1 MAFAV
6 RTNVAFNGTADGGDC
21 PAPGHCVS
29 FDVKNFLHIKE
40 VSKDHQDFYTSEP
53 IQKWL
58 VEFHSYS
65 INCKIF
71 WNQCFVFIKKTDIS
85 YGELFVVM

>member
-40 VSKDHQDFYTSEP
+40 VSKKYKDFYTSEP
-53 IQKWL
+53 IQIL
-58 VEFHSYS
+58 LY
-65 INCKIF
+65 INK
-71 WNQCFVFIKKTDIS
+71 IS
-85 YGELFVVM
+85 YFIQ

>member
-6 RTNVAFNGTADGGDC
+6 RTNVGFNGTTEGGDC

-40 VSKDHQDFYTSEP
+40 VSYLILQGSGLKAFVTISRKSNTG
-53 IQKWL
+53 IQVNHMRKS
-58 VEFHSYS
+58 V
-65 INCKIF
+65 
-71 WNQCFVFIKKTDIS
+71 VKKTIRPLI
-85 YGELFVVM
+85 YRYE